1 MSDQP
6 AIKVSAA
13 PPSMQDQARLESQ
26 RFGTDMVRMI
36 ETILE
41 DKLAQTKIEK
51 NAIQDLW
58 IPNQKSLKLTFLNDV
73 DSQILGLQFE
83 ESKLLYLIGKRR
95 TTIDTGKILALNQ
108 LSQLNRANIK
118 RSVGSDAENMNERK
132 LQATSIS
139 YSTGT
144 FKDGGHGSG
153 VTGKIAGLFGRTGG
167 RR

>member
-1 MSDQP
+1 M
-6 AIKVSAA
+6 KVASAPLSFQDMA
-13 PPSMQDQARLESQ
+13 RNESM

-41 DKLAQTKIEK
+41 DKLAQKKIETGEI
-51 NAIQDLW
+51 NDIW
-58 IPNQKSLKLTFLNDV
+58 IPNQKSLKLTFLTELDA
-73 DSQILGLQFE
+73 QILGIQFE
-83 ESKLLYLIGKRR
+83 EAKLLYLCSKRR
-95 TTIDTGKILALNQ
+95 NTIGLNKLLALNQ

-144 FKDGGHGSG
+144 FKEGGRSG
-153 VTGKIAGLFGRTGG
+153 GVSGRLAGLFGRG